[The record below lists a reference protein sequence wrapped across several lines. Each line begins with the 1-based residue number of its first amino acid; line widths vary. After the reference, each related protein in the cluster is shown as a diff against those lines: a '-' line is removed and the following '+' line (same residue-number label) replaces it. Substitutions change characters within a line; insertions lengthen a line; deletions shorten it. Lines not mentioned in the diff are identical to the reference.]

1 MTFGGVLL
9 TELLGALWLTVTTSI
24 GFVPAILSVLIYIP
38 GDLLKM
44 ALTVLVVQQ
53 LTAVIPALRQN

>member
-1 MTFGGVLL
+1 
-9 TELLGALWLTVTTSI
+9 
-24 GFVPAILSVLIYIP
+24 VPAILSVLIYIP